1 MAKRRAEDSLLF
13 ETSSKKPCRLHHAA
27 DTVLENVSAGVGVC
41 LSPVSL
47 PDGCCRKRRY
57 HSTEP
62 ERKHETAGF
71 RVADKRKNDAVE
83 EEEVLTV
90 SGKYENSSLTSSA
103 RKRPHEEPL
112 DLNTL
117 IPEATKV
124 SFFLSI
130 TNQRVYYALRR
141 VDVIAA
147 NDQQA
152 SPWSCC

>member
-90 SGKYENSSLTSSA
+90 SGKYENSSLTSSD

-124 SFFLSI
+124 SFF
-130 TNQRVYYALRR
+130 
-141 VDVIAA
+141 
-147 NDQQA
+147 
-152 SPWSCC
+152 